1 MAPSPGPGCTPA
13 SADPILHQPA
23 AAGDQQSGPDPPD
36 PNARICRESDGGL
49 RVEPGVTARV
59 IDVAY
64 RRGTSMRTRAETTP
78 HGAAPRTAVMVREW
92 RMNRVAVAAFTVVM

>member
-1 MAPSPGPGCTPA
+1 MRPA
-13 SADPILHQPA
+13 YPA
-23 AAGDQQSGPDPPD
+23 
-36 PNARICRESDGGL
+36 ESDGGL

-64 RRGTSMRTRAETTP
+64 RRGISMRTRAETTP

-92 RMNRVAVAAFTVVM
+92 RMNRVAAAAFTVVM